1 MPYIRRPIKYN
12 NMVNDLDL
20 LGELKKIVFRFDV
33 DDIEKVKIVAAKKRT
48 TQNDLFV
55 EAMKDLL
62 KKYEKYWK

>member
-20 LGELKKIVFRFDV
+20 LGGLKKIVFRFDV

>member
-1 MPYIRRPIKYN
+1 
-12 NMVNDLDL
+12 MVNDLDL

-33 DDIEKVKIVAAKKRT
+33 DDIEKVKIVAAKRRT

>member
-12 NMVNDLDL
+12 NMVNELDL

>member
-1 MPYIRRPIKYN
+1 
-12 NMVNDLDL
+12 MVNELDL

>member
-1 MPYIRRPIKYN
+1 
-12 NMVNDLDL
+12 MVNELDL

-33 DDIEKVKIVAAKKRT
+33 DDIEKVKIVAAKRRT

>member
-1 MPYIRRPIKYN
+1 MAKN
-12 NMVNDLDL
+12 LDL
-20 LGELKKIVFRFDV
+20 LGELKKVVFGFDV

-62 KKYEKYWK
+62 KKYEKLWK